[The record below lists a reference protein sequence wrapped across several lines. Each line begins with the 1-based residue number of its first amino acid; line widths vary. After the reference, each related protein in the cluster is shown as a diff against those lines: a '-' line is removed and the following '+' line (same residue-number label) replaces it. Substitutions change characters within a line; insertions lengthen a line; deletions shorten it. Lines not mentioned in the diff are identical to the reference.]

1 MNSRIKRVEETLTSE
16 FNFTRYTDLVRE
28 IFPSVKIIAPD
39 EFNEEWSHFASHIE
53 GSYHVG
59 NYTDPDGKKLIIHS
73 VQLVKQS
80 YVEKSRSTQRSYAK
94 KLMESGN
101 ADAAIVAFFTPG
113 DPKWRLSFVRLD
125 YEIKFE
131 NGKMNTTENMT
142 PAKRYSY
149 LVGKDEP
156 CHTAISRFGRF
167 ITDDSNAAQPSLDD
181 LEEAFS
187 VEKVTQEF
195 FKLYCEKFH
204 QLREALEAN
213 PDFVEEA
220 KDHNFTSSQFA
231 KKLMGQIVFLYFLQK
246 KGWLGVGMW
255 TESLNK
261 KQFDKVYY
269 IYSGARKRL
278 VQEYLP
284 QVYIQVG
291 EDEFRL
297 KSSVL
302 DQVPDDAEEL
312 IANAL
317 PDQKGWG
324 SGSKTFMRTLF
335 AHATKKGGNFFDNY
349 LEPLFYDAL
358 NVNRGKTGYDPDLHC
373 RIPFLSGGLFEPI
386 DGYDWKHNDFNIPNE
401 IFSNRKDENDR
412 EADGILDIFDRYNFT
427 MSEDEPLEREVAIDP
442 EMLGKV
448 FENLLEV
455 NDRKSKGAFYTPRE
469 IVHYM
474 CQETLI
480 FYLIK
485 KTGLKEQDVR
495 DFILLGDF
503 LKDEDT
509 TKDRRQGDNEMLIS
523 EEMYKI
529 DKDGNV
535 VVDRLK
541 DIDEALKNIRVADP
555 AVGSGAFPLGMLNE
569 IVRARQNIS
578 AYMAITMNGYEKRMM
593 YNNERSPYTLKRE
606 TIKNCIFAADIE
618 PSAVDIAQLRLWL
631 SLVIDDDINP
641 NAQSPLDGHRNPLAL
656 PNLECNIV
664 CGNSLIDEFE
674 GFQLINYNDVLGNA
688 SGAQMNVFQKAFDA
702 VFPSLLE
709 AQDALFSCDDPAKK
723 QQWKETIDGLKG
735 ELARAQMDGCT
746 SEQWERYQEAMRMAS
761 RPFVLWQIDFA
772 RVFREK
778 GGFDVVIGNPPYIG
792 ESGHKEMFRE
802 VARTRFGADYYQG
815 KMDFFYFFFHKGIDL
830 AVPGGEISLITTNYY
845 PTATGA
851 KKLRTDFKNRTY
863 IRKLVNFNEI
873 KVFESAQGQH
883 NIITMLT
890 KRTAKDSRSILCQSI
905 ICQGSYLASSN
916 QIGSIL
922 HGKAEG
928 LSIAFVEQDNL
939 YDGREAYIRMRGVS
953 TDDADT
959 IEAVL
964 TKISKTGKPLGSY
977 AEVNQGILTG
987 CDTLTNRH
995 LAKLPEDTDRIK
1007 NDGIFVLD
1015 LQNPRDKVLYQSLSE
1030 GKELLRDFYKNTD
1043 ISKYHSSAKPTK
1055 KLIYYT
1061 GELDSEKY
1069 PDLYEHMLQYKP
1081 ILEER
1086 LTTYNEHYHWTAIH
1100 RPRNGHVFEKGVPK
1114 IVVPYRTK
1122 TNAFAY
1128 NDIEWFCRSDCYVI
1142 TSKGN
1147 GLNIKAVLAMLNSD
1161 TYFCWLYHRGK
1172 RKGEILELFQKPLS
1186 EIPIVIPSKEIQS
1199 QLERLADEIIEMK
1212 NGKLNADTSLQE
1224 NQINEIVY
1232 RLFGFS
1238 ENDIAMIKSNG
1249 GEHC

>member
-1 MNSRIKRVEETLTSE
+1 MNPRIKKVEDTLTSV
-16 FNFTRYTDLVRE
+16 FNSTRYTDLIRE
-28 IFPSVKIIAPD
+28 IFPSVKIVAPD
-39 EFNEEWSHFASHIE
+39 KFNKEWTNFASHIE

-59 NYTDPDGKKLIIHS
+59 NYVDPDGKKLIIHS

-80 YVEKSRSTQRSYAK
+80 YVENSRSTQRSYAK

-101 ADAAIVAFFTPG
+101 ADAAIVAFFTRG

-125 YEIKFE
+125 YELKFE
-131 NGKMNTTENMT
+131 NGKLSTTENMT

-156 CHTAISRFGRF
+156 CHTAISRFHQF
-167 ITDDSNAAQPSLDD
+167 ITDDPNVAQPSLDD

-195 FKLYCEKFH
+195 FNLYCEKFH

-255 TESLNK
+255 TERLTK
-261 KQFDKVYY
+261 KQYDKVFYS
-269 IYSGARKRL
+269 YSGARKRL

-284 QVYIQVG
+284 MVYVQAC

-297 KSSVL
+297 KSAAV
-302 DQVPDDAEEL
+302 DQIPNDAEEL
-312 IANAL
+312 IANAF
-317 PDQKGWG
+317 PDQRGWG

-335 AHATKKGGNFFDNY
+335 TYATRRGGNFFDDY
-349 LEPLFYDAL
+349 LEPLFYNAL
-358 NVNRGKTGYDPDLHC
+358 NVNRGESGYDPDLHC

-386 DGYDWKHNDFNIPNE
+386 DGYDWKHNDFAIPNE

-412 EADGILDIFDRYNFT
+412 DADGILDIFDRYNFT

-480 FYLIK
+480 SYLVKEI
-485 KTGLKEQDVR
+485 GLKEQDIR

-509 TKDRRQGDNEMLIS
+509 AKDRRQGDNEMLIS
-523 EEMYKI
+523 EELYKL

-593 YNNERSPYTLKRE
+593 YNNERSPYSLKRE

-631 SLVIDDDINP
+631 SLVIDDEINP
-641 NAQSPLDGHRNPLAL
+641 NAQSPLDGHKSPLAL

-664 CGNSLIDEFE
+664 CGNSLIDKFE
-674 GFQLINYNDVLGNA
+674 GFKLINYNEALGNTN
-688 SGAQMNVFQKAFDA
+688 GVQMNVFQTAFDA
-702 VFPSLLE
+702 VLPSLLE

-723 QQWKETIDGLKG
+723 QQWKETIDGLKN
-735 ELARAQMDGCT
+735 ELAKAQMDGC
-746 SEQWERYQEAMRMAS
+746 SPEQWERYQEAMRVAS
-761 RPFVLWQIDFA
+761 RPFVLWHIDFA

-778 GGFDVVIGNPPYIG
+778 GGFDVVIGNPPYVDSEEMTRSMPELRELYTSRYDCAKGNWDLFVLFIEKG
-792 ESGHKEMFRE
+792 MKLLNSESVISFIVPNKFVAAPYTTALRKQIATHQVQEMRDYSNVTVFKTAAVYPVVFRI
-802 VARTRFGADYYQG
+802 
-815 KMDFFYFFFHKGIDL
+815 KMIDTKIP
-830 AVPGGEISLITTNYY
+830 VTMDVMDSMTTVSN
-845 PTATGA
+845 
-851 KKLRTDFKNRTY
+851 
-863 IRKLVNFNEI
+863 
-873 KVFESAQGQH
+873 H
-883 NIITMLT
+883 NIIDPDKFYADINWDKYFNSSADSLEIVEKMSKFKPLKAIADVNGAATVNEAYLVKEFLQDNPNPDFEYRKFINTGGLDPYKSFFGIEDMRYLKGKYLYPIVSVEDLEKMSGKRLKESSSEKIIIGGMT
-890 KRTAKDSRSILCQSI
+890 KILECFYDK
-905 ICQGSYLASSN
+905 GEYLAGKSTTIVYGYEHLKYITALLNSKLMTFYYSTFYN
-916 QIGSIL
+916 SMSLAGGFFRIGAPQIKELPIAIPDDE
-922 HGKAEG
+922 KVIYEIEQYVDEV
-928 LSIAFVEQDNL
+928 LSIMDDN
-939 YDGREAYIRMRGVS
+939 GS
-953 TDDADT
+953 AD
-959 IEAVL
+959 
-964 TKISKTGKPLGSY
+964 
-977 AEVNQGILTG
+977 
-987 CDTLTNRH
+987 
-995 LAKLPEDTDRIK
+995 
-1007 NDGIFVLD
+1007 
-1015 LQNPRDKVLYQSLSE
+1015 
-1030 GKELLRDFYKNTD
+1030 
-1043 ISKYHSSAKPTK
+1043 
-1055 KLIYYT
+1055 
-1061 GELDSEKY
+1061 
-1069 PDLYEHMLQYKP
+1069 
-1081 ILEER
+1081 
-1086 LTTYNEHYHWTAIH
+1086 
-1100 RPRNGHVFEKGVPK
+1100 
-1114 IVVPYRTK
+1114 
-1122 TNAFAY
+1122 
-1128 NDIEWFCRSDCYVI
+1128 
-1142 TSKGN
+1142 
-1147 GLNIKAVLAMLNSD
+1147 
-1161 TYFCWLYHRGK
+1161 
-1172 RKGEILELFQKPLS
+1172 
-1186 EIPIVIPSKEIQS
+1186 
-1199 QLERLADEIIEMK
+1199 K
-1212 NGKLNADTSLQE
+1212 NGKLQE
-1224 NQINEIVY
+1224 LYDSIDKKVYKLYGLTDDEIQCVEE
-1232 RLFGFS
+1232 GQ
-1238 ENDIAMIKSNG
+1238 
-1249 GEHC
+1249 